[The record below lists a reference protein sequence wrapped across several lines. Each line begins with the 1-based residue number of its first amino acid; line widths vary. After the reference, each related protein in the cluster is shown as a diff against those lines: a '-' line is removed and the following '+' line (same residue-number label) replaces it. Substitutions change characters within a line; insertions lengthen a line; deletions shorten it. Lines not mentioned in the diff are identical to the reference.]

1 MSYISSNNKV
11 NKIKLLVINNINK
24 KFNYILFIK
33 N

>member
-24 KFNYILFIK
+24 KLNNNFIY
-33 N
+33 